1 VLTTRTLGFGIVL
14 GVVLAI
20 ANVYLGLK
28 TGWWESG
35 GILAALIGFMVLRRS
50 ASDEEVAASTVLG
63 QTLASSAAAMPGAI
77 GLLGAIPALDL
88 LGRLVPIWLLAL
100 YGIVLGVLGLLLALV
115 FREQLL
121 VADALPFPGGT
132 AIAETVQALRRQL
145 DRGAARAALV
155 GASIGAALT
164 WLRDG
169 VPSWIP
175 KTLWLPFGI
184 AGVPATSL
192 TLGVGMSPLL
202 AGFGLLIGLKNGLGL
217 LAGAVLAWA
226 AIAPGLVAGGIARAD
241 FGELTSFLLWPG
253 VALMVS
259 GGLVS
264 FAAEWRSIARAL
276 GGWRG
281 LGGLSATM
289 HAALAVVGL
298 ATVLLAHIGFGVPFG
313 AGAAVVVGSVI
324 AALVCARAAGETGIG
339 PMSQLGQL
347 TQVGYG
353 AVAAAPAPIG
363 IGAASVVAG
372 SIVQTAQTMESFRV
386 GQLLGVS
393 PARQAVA
400 ALLGI
405 AVGTVAA
412 LPAYL
417 LLTRAYGLGS
427 EGLPA
432 PAAITWKAVGEI
444 AASGAAAM
452 PDGAAIA
459 ALLGALAG
467 AALELLARTSRGHL
481 VPSPIVLG
489 IAFVIPAES
498 SAAIALGSLLG
509 AALARGRADRAP
521 AIAALGAGAIA
532 GESIFG
538 VLLAALVLSGLLPG
552 G

>member
-1 VLTTRTLGFGIVL
+1 VLTSRTLGLGLVL
-14 GVVLAI
+14 GVVLAT

-35 GILAALIGFMVLRRS
+35 GILAALIGFMVLRGS
-50 ASDEEVAASTVLG
+50 GSDEEVASSTVLG
-63 QTLASSAAAMPGAI
+63 QAMASSAAAMPAAI

-88 LGRLVPIWLLAL
+88 MGQSVPAWLLAL
-100 YGIVLGVLGLLLALV
+100 YGVTLGVFGLLLAIV

-121 VADALPFPGGT
+121 VADALPFPSGT

-145 DRGAARAALV
+145 DRGAARAAALAA
-155 GASIGAALT
+155 GLGAAAT

-169 VPSWIP
+169 VPSWLP
-175 KTLWLPFGI
+175 KTVWLPFGV
-184 AGVPATSL
+184 AGLPARSL
-192 TLGVGMSPLL
+192 TLGVAVSPLL
-202 AGFGLLIGLKNGLGL
+202 VGFGLLIGLRNGLAL
-217 LAGAVLAWA
+217 LIGAVVAWAVIAPVLVRGAVAGADFA
-226 AIAPGLVAGGIARAD
+226 A
-241 FGELTSFLLWPG
+241 LTSFLLWPG
-253 VALMVS
+253 VALMIS

-264 FAAEWRSIARAL
+264 FAAQWRSIARAL
-276 GGWRG
+276 TGWRG
-281 LGGLSATM
+281 LGGLSAHM
-289 HAALAVVGL
+289 HAGLLGSGL
-298 ATVLLAHIGFGVPFG
+298 AALVLAHLGLGVPLG
-313 AGAAVVVGSVI
+313 AGVIVLVASVV
-324 AALVCARAAGETGIG
+324 AALVCARATGETGIG

-347 TQVGYG
+347 TQASYG
-353 AVAAAPAPIG
+353 AAASAPAAVG
-363 IGAASVVAG
+363 IGAASIVAG

-386 GQLLGVS
+386 GQLLGVP
-393 PARQAVA
+393 PARQAGA

-405 AVGTVAA
+405 AVGTLTA

-432 PAAITWKAVGEI
+432 PSGIAWKALGEV

-452 PDGAAIA
+452 PDWAGLA

-467 AALELLARTSRGHL
+467 AALELLARTRRGHI
-481 VPSPIVLG
+481 VPSPVVLG

-498 SAAIALGSLLG
+498 SVAIALGSLLG
-509 AALARGRADRAP
+509 VALARGRPERAP

-538 VLLAALVLSGLLPG
+538 VLLAGLVLSGILPG
-552 G
+552 